1 MAQVKLNTRELKG
14 FVKHFINNNRFIQNQ
29 GKVPTALNIVGNAG
43 LGKTTMVEQIAK
55 EEGMHL
61 VKLNLAMIEELSDL
75 IGFPMKELELAK
87 LENGNIVQKKWVT
100 EIEAELGVKAGF
112 KLTGKRRT
120 TYCPP
125 EWIADKGESGV
136 LLLDDYTRAEPR
148 ILQACMDLINTQKY
162 ISWVLPKDWTIILT
176 TNPDNGEYNV
186 QSMDT
191 AQTTRFVSCELKF
204 DVNCWSEWAEEAG
217 IDGRCINFIIKH
229 PEIVTEKTNPR
240 AITTFFNSISSFESF
255 EENLAMIQMLG
266 EGSVGTEMTHLFTMF
281 INNKLDKLIN
291 PHDILFHEN
300 ESYIIG
306 QLGSSIGKDDSYRA
320 DIASIMSTRLINY
333 ALLHFKSN
341 PVKDI
346 QLKRIEKL
354 IVEDIFAVDIKYMIV
369 RNLMNGNKQKFQK
382 LLLNDKVVEYTVK

>member
-1 MAQVKLNTRELKG
+1 MAQVKLNTKELKG
-14 FVKHFINNNRFIQNQ
+14 FVKHFINNNRFIQNG
-29 GKVPTALNIVGNAG
+29 GKVPTALNIMGNAG
-43 LGKTTMVEQIAK
+43 LGKTTMVEQLAK
-55 EEGMHL
+55 EEGMHF

-87 LENGNIVQKKWVT
+87 IENGAITQKKWVT

-125 EWIADKGESGV
+125 EWIADKGESGI
-136 LLLDDYTRAEPR
+136 LLLDDYTRADPR
-148 ILQACMDLINTQKY
+148 MLQACMDLINTQKY
-162 ISWVLPKDWTIILT
+162 ISWQLPKDWTIILT

-204 DVNCWSEWAEEAG
+204 DVNCWAEWAEEAG

-266 EGSVGTEMTHLFTMF
+266 EGSVGPEMSQLFTMF
-281 INNKLDKLIN
+281 INNKLDKLIS
-291 PHDILFHEN
+291 PHDVLFN
-300 ESYIIG
+300 DSDQYVIG
-306 QLGSSIGKDDSYRA
+306 QLNASIGKGENYRA
-320 DIASIMSTRLINY
+320 DIASIFSTRIVNY
-333 ALLHFKSN
+333 ALNYFKTN
-341 PVKDI
+341 PVKDVQI
-346 QLKRIEKL
+346 KRIEKL
-354 IVEDIFAVDIKYMIV
+354 IVDDLFAVDLKYMIV
-369 RNLMNGNKQKFQK
+369 RNLINGNKQKFQK
-382 LLLNDKVVEYTVK
+382 LLLNDKVVEYTIK

>member
-1 MAQVKLNTRELKG
+1 MAQVKLNSAELKD
-14 FVKHFINNNRFIQNQ
+14 FIKHVINNNRFIQAQ
-29 GKVPTALNIVGNAG
+29 GKVPTALNVVGNAG
-43 LGKTTMVEQIAK
+43 LGKTTIVSNLAK
-55 EEGMHL
+55 EEGMQF
-61 VKLNLAMIEELSDL
+61 VKINLAMIEELSDL

-87 LENGNIVQKKWVT
+87 VENGAITQKKWVT

-125 EWIADKGESGV
+125 EWIADKGESGI
-136 LLLDDYTRAEPR
+136 LLLDDYTRADPR
-148 ILQACMDLINTQKY
+148 MLQACMDLINTQKY
-162 ISWVLPKDWTIILT
+162 ISWQLPKDWTIILT

-204 DVNCWSEWAEEAG
+204 DVNCWAEWAEEAG

-266 EGSVGTEMTHLFTMF
+266 EGSVGPEMSHLFTMF
-281 INNKLDKLIN
+281 INNKLDKLIS
-291 PHDILFHEN
+291 PHDVLFN
-300 ESYIIG
+300 ESEQYVMG
-306 QLGSSIGKDDSYRA
+306 QLNSNIGKGDAYRA
-320 DIASIMSTRLINY
+320 DIASIFSTRIVNY
-333 ALLHFKSN
+333 ALNYFKTN
-341 PVKDI
+341 PVKDVHI
-346 QLKRIEKL
+346 KRIEKL
-354 IVEDIFAVDIKYMIV
+354 IVDDLFAVDLKYMIV
-369 RNLMNGNKQKFQK
+369 RNLINGNKQKFQK